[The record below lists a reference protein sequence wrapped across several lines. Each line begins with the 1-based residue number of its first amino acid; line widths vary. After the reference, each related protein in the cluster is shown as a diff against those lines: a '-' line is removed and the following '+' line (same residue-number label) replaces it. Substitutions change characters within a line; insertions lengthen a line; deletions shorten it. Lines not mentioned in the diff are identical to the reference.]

1 MFVILHLQFCP
12 IKKKMVATLYFISH
26 FIRLWCQ
33 RSLRKEE
40 KKFYKILSNVR
51 QLSFIQ
57 MLLYVEHLSQCLLN
71 FLTYTLKEINSA
83 FYSNYITNEKPS
95 NSYIILLFYLIW
107 WISLRLNSMNRSHF
121 YFLLILRNTGYKS
134 KGMDVIRSKILKL
147 ISG

>member
-1 MFVILHLQFCP
+1 MLLYISFLISFVFDVKGLWE
-12 IKKKMVATLYFISH
+12 KKK
-26 FIRLWCQ
+26 
-33 RSLRKEE
+33 

-83 FYSNYITNEKPS
+83 FYNNYITNVNHLDTFLLWSKGEMARY
-95 NSYIILLFYLIW
+95 SYIIILFYLIW

-134 KGMDVIRSKILKL
+134 KGLDVIRSKILKL